1 MKLSSRIVTATL
13 AVASITSF
21 PSTVFATSGYF
32 RHGYGHNSAAMAGA
46 TTATAQDAMAGAT
59 NPAVITQLDNQSSV
73 NVSLFNPLRE
83 FQVTGQPQSAFS
95 NPVLEMPL
103 ALGTTESDENYFA
116 IPTYGYKT
124 RFENGWDFNFV
135 AYGQG
140 GMNTSYSESVFGGGK
155 TGVDM
160 AQLFFSFGFAK
171 QFSESTAVGIAPILG
186 YQRFEVEGLAAFAGM
201 SQNPSAVSNRG
212 YADAWGYGVRLG
224 LTHKLSE
231 KLTFGLSYQT
241 ILDFESF
248 DEYEGLFADDGL
260 FDIPTTY
267 NLGFAYERGDVT
279 WALDYQHIDYSEVAS
294 VANSMMPAFG
304 QIMMGNP
311 DYLLGKKQGPG
322 FGWESMDVYK
332 LGVAMKDGKNTWRAG
347 ISYGEQPI
355 PESEVLFNIIAPGV
369 QEWHY
374 TLGYEFALQDGESIS
389 VSFMYSPENSV
400 KGIHPANQQQWIE
413 LSMEQFELTIGY
425 NF

>member
-1 MKLSSRIVTATL
+1 MVFSSRIVAAVVVAASFSSSVLATN
-13 AVASITSF
+13 
-21 PSTVFATSGYF
+21 GYF

-46 TTATAQDAMAGAT
+46 TTATAQDAMAGAI
-59 NPAVITQLDNQSSV
+59 NPAVITQLDNQSAV
-73 NVSLFNPLRE
+73 NVSIFSPSRE
-83 FQVTGQPQSAFS
+83 FTVTGQPQSAFT
-95 NPVLEMPL
+95 NPTMEMPL
-103 ALGTTESDENYFA
+103 ALGTTESDEEFFL

-124 RFENGWDFNFV
+124 QVNRGWDFNFV

-160 AQLFFSFGFAK
+160 AQLFFSFGFAT
-171 QFSESTAVGIAPILG
+171 QSSEETSWGIAPIIG

-201 SQNPSAVSNRG
+201 SQNPNAVSNNG
-212 YADAWGYGVRLG
+212 YADAWGYGVRVG
-224 LTHKLSE
+224 VTHKLTSQ
-231 KLTFGLSYQT
+231 LTLGASYQT

-248 DEYEGLFADDGL
+248 DEYEGLFAGSGL

-267 NLGFAYERGDVT
+267 NLGFAYERGNVT

-294 VANSMMPAFG
+294 VANPLMPAFG
-304 QIMMGNP
+304 HIMMGNP

-322 FGWESMDVYK
+322 FGWDSMDIYK
-332 LGVAMKDGKNTWRAG
+332 LGVAVKDGKNTWRAG

-374 TLGYEFALQDGESIS
+374 TLGYEMALQDGESIS
-389 VSFMYSPENSV
+389 LSFMYSPENSV
-400 KGIHPANQQQWIE
+400 KGVHPANQQQWIE
-413 LSMEQFELTIGY
+413 LSMEQFEITIGY